1 MIKTENFN
9 NILPYLM
16 SNKSYCIKVGDI
28 VQVLDKKTIESRK
41 DEFIKLCSAG
51 FSVKICPFSIDLKE
65 FYLNLSVNSL
75 VSARDNKFVNPN
87 EILEKSLV
95 IEGRFR
101 CDIVAIPNN
110 SIDPKLK
117 SLIDNPEMYWLE
129 ENMEI
134 GSKFFYRYDQFQ
146 IFHGR
151 DKIFIYFQNVS
162 FPYPD
167 NKDVL
172 DFIDLIYEDSKE
184 GN

>member
-16 SNKSYCIKVGDI
+16 NTKSYCIKIGDI
-28 VQVLDKKTIESRK
+28 VQVLVKKTIESRK

-65 FYLNLSVNSL
+65 SYLNLSVNSL

-95 IEGRFR
+95 IEGRFG
-101 CDIVAIPNN
+101 CDIVAIPNDP
-110 SIDPKLK
+110 IDPELK
-117 SLIDNPEMYWLE
+117 SLMEDPEVYWLE
-129 ENMEI
+129 KDTEI
-134 GSKFFYRYDQFQ
+134 GGKFFYRYDQFQ
-146 IFHGR
+146 IFQGK
-151 DKIFIYFQNVS
+151 DKMFVYFQNVS